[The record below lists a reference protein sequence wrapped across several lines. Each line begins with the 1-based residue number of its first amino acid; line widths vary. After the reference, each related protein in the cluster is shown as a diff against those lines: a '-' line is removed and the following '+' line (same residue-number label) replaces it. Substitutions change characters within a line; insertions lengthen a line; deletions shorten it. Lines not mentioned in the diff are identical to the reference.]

1 VSVRPRMKELS
12 DEERKSGFDEVEKG
26 LALHQALPEASR
38 CLFCHDAPC
47 VSGCVAG
54 IDVVGFIRRLKTRNF
69 VGAARLAREANV
81 FSAVCARVCPSEEQC
96 ERPCS
101 STNLAEPI
109 AIGALHRFITD
120 EELKRGIRPRQAGTP
135 TGKKV
140 AVIGAGAAGVTCAH
154 ELAAQGHEV
163 TVYEAE
169 DEPGGLMIYGIP
181 RYRLPR
187 EVVNKEIEYALSPGV
202 NVKTG
207 VRVGKDISFDEIK
220 KDYDA
225 VFIGIGLG
233 YRTQADIP
241 GHDLPGALDAGEF
254 LRLAALGEAPRLSGD
269 VAVIGGGNG
278 AMDAACTAIR
288 AGADKVIVL
297 YRRTEEEM
305 PAWKREIEFARKE
318 GVEFRYLVAP
328 LRFVETDGKLAGIEC
343 VSTKLG
349 EPDSSGRPR
358 PEAVP
363 GSEHV
368 VDVSYAILATGQAP
382 WPEAKEVFSGIE
394 LNPSG
399 TVKVEPDTLAT
410 SVEGVFAG
418 GDAVNG
424 GKTVVQAVT
433 DGKLAAKSINDF
445 LSK

>member
-1 VSVRPRMKELS
+1 
-12 DEERKSGFDEVEKG
+12 
-26 LALHQALPEASR
+26 
-38 CLFCHDAPC
+38 
-47 VSGCVAG
+47 
-54 IDVVGFIRRLKTRNF
+54 
-69 VGAARLAREANV
+69 
-81 FSAVCARVCPSEEQC
+81 
-96 ERPCS
+96 
-101 STNLAEPI
+101 
-109 AIGALHRFITD
+109 
-120 EELKRGIRPRQAGTP
+120 
-135 TGKKV
+135 
-140 AVIGAGAAGVTCAH
+140 
-154 ELAAQGHEV
+154 
-163 TVYEAE
+163 
-169 DEPGGLMIYGIP
+169 
-181 RYRLPR
+181 
-187 EVVNKEIEYALSPGV
+187 
-202 NVKTG
+202 
-207 VRVGKDISFDEIK
+207 
-220 KDYDA
+220 
-225 VFIGIGLG
+225 
-233 YRTQADIP
+233 
-241 GHDLPGALDAGEF
+241 
-254 LRLAALGEAPRLSGD
+254 
-269 VAVIGGGNG
+269 
-278 AMDAACTAIR
+278 MDAACTAIR

>member
-1 VSVRPRMKELS
+1 
-12 DEERKSGFDEVEKG
+12 
-26 LALHQALPEASR
+26 
-38 CLFCHDAPC
+38 
-47 VSGCVAG
+47 
-54 IDVVGFIRRLKTRNF
+54 
-69 VGAARLAREANV
+69 
-81 FSAVCARVCPSEEQC
+81 
-96 ERPCS
+96 
-101 STNLAEPI
+101 
-109 AIGALHRFITD
+109 
-120 EELKRGIRPRQAGTP
+120 
-135 TGKKV
+135 
-140 AVIGAGAAGVTCAH
+140 
-154 ELAAQGHEV
+154 
-163 TVYEAE
+163 
-169 DEPGGLMIYGIP
+169 MIYGIP

-269 VAVIGGGNG
+269 VAVIGGGNV